1 MTGVPHQVQM
11 AVAGPA
17 PQQRVTVFF
26 RWLMAIPHFFVL
38 YFLGI
43 AAAVVAFLGWWGAL
57 FTGQLPEFA
66 ATYLT
71 GYVRWSTRVQA
82 YMMLLTDVYPPFM
95 FDEDPAYPVH
105 LEVGPRQRLN
115 RFAVFFR
122 YFLAIPAG
130 VLASLVL
137 FGATT
142 IIALVAWLIAL
153 FSGRLP
159 ASLHLAYTAVLR
171 YATRFNCYFYLLT
184 PDYPGGLFGDG
195 PAVPVAAL
203 AAPPAEPAA
212 QGYADPA
219 GYGAP
224 AGYGTPAG
232 YATPAGYGTPGGYA
246 DPGGY
251 GTAPGYATPTP
262 YAAAA
267 QPSWPANWRLLL
279 TSGAKQLVGWFIG
292 IGVLFYALWVVLF
305 VALVATGTQTVSA
318 AVAVVRVQSAAD
330 TLNSRM
336 TTWESATQACNHRM
350 SCVTPL
356 DTKAAKYFS
365 DFAGALQSI
374 SFPGSASAVAA
385 RLISDSTKAAADLN
399 LLSQTTTAVQYE
411 SVYTN
416 SGLQATLIAFDTDHQ
431 ALLNALQT
439 TP

>member
-1 MTGVPHQVQM
+1 MPGVPHQVQM

-26 RWLMAIPHFFVL
+26 RWFMAIPHFFVL

-43 AAAVVAFLGWWGAL
+43 AAGVVAFLGWWGAL

-82 YMMLLTDVYPPFM
+82 YLMLLTDVYPPFM
-95 FDEDPAYPVH
+95 FDDDPAYPVH

-115 RFAVFFR
+115 RLAVFFR
-122 YFLAIPAG
+122 YFLAIPAA
-130 VLASLVL
+130 VLATLVL
-137 FGATT
+137 FGANT
-142 IIALVAWLIAL
+142 IIAFVAWLIAL

-159 ASLHLAYTAVLR
+159 DSLHLAYTAVLR

-203 AAPPAEPAA
+203 AAPPADPAA
-212 QGYADPA
+212 AGYADPA
-219 GYGAP
+219 GYGTP
-224 AGYGTPAG
+224 GSYG
-232 YATPAGYGTPGGYA
+232 TPAGYGTPGGYA
-246 DPGGY
+246 APGGY
-251 GTAPGYATPTP
+251 SDAGGYAAAPGYATP

-292 IGVLFYALWVVLF
+292 IGVLFYALWVVIF
-305 VALVATGTQTVSA
+305 VALVATGTQAVSS

-330 TLNSRM
+330 TLNTKLLS
-336 TTWESATQACNHRM
+336 WENATQACNHKLT
-350 SCVTPL
+350 CVTSL
-356 DTKAAKYFS
+356 DTKAAGDFS

-374 SFPGSASAVAA
+374 SFPGTASAAA
-385 RLISDSTKAAADLN
+385 AKLIADSTKAAADLN
-399 LLSQTTTAVQYE
+399 LLSQTTSAAQYN
-411 SVYTN
+411 STYTS

-431 ALLNALQT
+431 ALLNVLST